1 MKLYD
6 IKQVAKFLDLTVR
19 RVRMLVE
26 EGVIRETL
34 PGKFDLLDT
43 NRRYINFIRKGSGD
57 DGKEIVNYNTERALL
72 VRAKR
77 LNEELELQEREKTL
91 HETAEIE
98 RVLSQALGNFRSRL
112 LNIPSTLSPLLATK
126 SDKSEINHILKEEI
140 NEALTEISDFNTILQ
155 EKEESDHG
163 TDTETHGRPIS

>member
-19 RVRMLVE
+19 RVRMLMD

-43 NRRYINFIRKGSGD
+43 NRRYINFIRKGSGQ
-57 DGKEIVNYNTERALL
+57 DGQEIVNYNTERALL

-77 LNEELELQEREKTL
+77 RNEELELQEREKTL

-98 RVLSQALGNFRSRL
+98 RILSQILGNFRSRL
-112 LNIPSTLSPLLATK
+112 LKIPSTLSPLLATK
-126 SDKSEINHILKEEI
+126 TDKSEINHLLKEEI
-140 NEALTEISDFNTILQ
+140 NEALTEISDFNTMF
-155 EKEESDHG
+155 EGKEECNHG
-163 TDTETHGRPIS
+163 ADT